1 MSEPKTIDLTPPGPF
16 ASHSTDLPRGGS
28 MFLTFSNPKTQKSRK
43 YGWATATL
51 HLAPHMLSGINVCP
65 DASAGCIASCLNTS
79 GCGGRFSHIQEA
91 RVHKTL
97 TVLHDRWTPSNA
109 ALQRISEELH
119 RFQRKCE
126 RAGMKPAV
134 RLNATSDLPWEE
146 WLRLTDFH
154 TIQFYDYTKNM
165 ERMHRFIMNPDWP
178 WNYYLTFSRS
188 EKNTHLTGAVLDA
201 GGTVAVVTD
210 VPKRQSF
217 DEGWGEGRRVV
228 DGRVHDLRFLDPPGA
243 VVLLS
248 ALGHAKKDTSG
259 FVLRRMP

>member
-1 MSEPKTIDLTPPGPF
+1 
-16 ASHSTDLPRGGS
+16 

-119 RFQRKCE
+119 
-126 RAGMKPAV
+126 
-134 RLNATSDLPWEE
+134 AT
-146 WLRLTDFH
+146 
-154 TIQFYDYTKNM
+154 
-165 ERMHRFIMNPDWP
+165 
-178 WNYYLTFSRS
+178 
-188 EKNTHLTGAVLDA
+188 G
-201 GGTVAVVTD
+201 
-210 VPKRQSF
+210 
-217 DEGWGEGRRVV
+217 
-228 DGRVHDLRFLDPPGA
+228 
-243 VVLLS
+243 LLVS
-248 ALGHAKKDTSG
+248 ALATKDIWERDLILITEAFTIKISG
-259 FVLRRMP
+259 NILHVTA